1 MSDLV
6 ETPRFVCALGAIK
19 TVQAIERA
27 VPILHSGPG
36 CGAKLAGGISEQNGG
51 SPSGYISPQIYPCS
65 NIGEREVVFGGA
77 ERLRQTIENALK
89 VIDGDLFVALTGCT
103 SALVGDD
110 AEEVVRSFKGA
121 DKPVIL
127 ADTPGFIGNNIRG
140 HEIVLDSLIDQY
152 MRPAKSEAG
161 LVNIWATVP
170 YQDAFWHGN
179 IRALEKLVASLGLR
193 SNTVFG
199 PRKGV
204 AALDRVPAASLNI
217 LASPWVGLGAVRKLE
232 EKFGTPYLHI
242 PTIPIGPHATGE
254 FLRAVGRAA
263 GLPDSTAETAIRAGE
278 EEYYYYIERSAD
290 VFLETRAM
298 ARRFV
303 VIADSDYTLAV
314 SRFLVND
321 MGLFPSKLYITDDA
335 PIEHREHV
343 AGYFAEFLHGIKAEV
358 EFSADGGAIHEE
370 IRNTDFYGR
379 PLILG
384 SYWER
389 SLAKELRGHYVG
401 LAMPVVDRLIL
412 DRSYVGYDG
421 ALRLLEDIYGIVL
434 ETFI

>member
-6 ETPRFVCALGAIK
+6 EAPRFVCALGAIK
-19 TVQAIERA
+19 SVQAIDRA
-27 VPILHSGPG
+27 VPVLHSGPG

-77 ERLRQTIENALK
+77 DRLRQTIENALK
-89 VIDGDLFVALTGCT
+89 VIDGDIFVALTGCT

-121 DKPVIL
+121 EKPVIL

-140 HEIVLDSLIDQY
+140 HEIVLDALIEQY
-152 MRPAKSEAG
+152 MKPARLEAG

-179 IRALEKLVASLGLR
+179 LRALERLVAALGLKP
-193 SNTVFG
+193 NTIFG
-199 PRKGV
+199 PRKGI
-204 AALDRVPAASLNI
+204 AALDRVSAASLNI
-217 LASPWVGLGAVRKLE
+217 LASPWAGLDAVRKLE
-232 EKFGTPYLHI
+232 AKFGTPYMHY
-242 PTIPIGPHATGE
+242 PTIPIGPCEAGE
-254 FLRAVGRAA
+254 FLRAVGAAA
-263 GLPDSTAETAIRAGE
+263 GVPSPRVEEAIRAGE

-298 ARRFV
+298 ARRFA
-303 VIADSDYTLAV
+303 VIADSDYCLAV

-335 PIEHREHV
+335 PIEHRDRIT
-343 AGYFAEFLHGIKAEV
+343 GYFGDFLHGIKAEV
-358 EFSADGGAIHEE
+358 EFSVDGGAIHEE
-370 IRNTDFYGR
+370 IRNTNFYGR

-401 LAMPVVDRLIL
+401 IAMPVVDRLIL
-412 DRSYVGYDG
+412 DRSYVGYEG

>member
-1 MSDLV
+1 VSDLV
-6 ETPRFVCALGAIK
+6 DQPRFVCALGAIK
-19 TVQAIERA
+19 SVQAIERA

-89 VIDGDLFVALTGCT
+89 VIDGDIFVALTGCT

-110 AEEVVRSFKGA
+110 AEEVVRSFKGS

-140 HEIVLDSLIDQY
+140 HEIVLDALIDQY
-152 MRPAKSEAG
+152 MKPAKVEAG

-179 IRALEKLVASLGLR
+179 LRALERLVSSLGLKP
-193 SNTVFG
+193 NTIFG
-199 PRKGV
+199 PRRGV
-204 AALDRVPAASLNI
+204 AALDRVSAASLNI
-217 LASPWVGLGAVRKLE
+217 LASPWAGLAAVRKLE
-232 EKFGTPYLHI
+232 DKFGTPYI
-242 PTIPIGPHATGE
+242 QYPTIPIGPYETGE
-254 FLRAVGRAA
+254 FLRAVGSAA
-263 GLPDSTAETAIRAGE
+263 GVPSSRVEEAIRAGE

-290 VFLETRAM
+290 IFLETRAM
-298 ARRFV
+298 ARRFT
-303 VIADSDYTLAV
+303 VIADSDYTLAI

-335 PIEHREHV
+335 PIEHRERI
-343 AGYFAEFLHGIKAEV
+343 AGYFGGFLHGIKAEV

-370 IRNTDFYGR
+370 IVNTEFYGR

-384 SYWER
+384 SYWEK
-389 SLAKELRGHYVG
+389 SLSKELRGHYVG
-401 LAMPVVDRLIL
+401 VAMPVVDRLVL
-412 DRSYVGYDG
+412 DRSYVGYEG
-421 ALRLLEDIYGIVL
+421 ALRLLEDIYGVVL

>member
-6 ETPRFVCALGAIK
+6 DQPRFVCALGAIK
-19 TVQAIERA
+19 SVQAIERA

-89 VIDGDLFVALTGCT
+89 VIDGDIFVALTGCT

-110 AEEVVRSFKGA
+110 AEEVVRSFKGS

-140 HEIVLDSLIDQY
+140 HEIVLDALIDQY
-152 MRPAKSEAG
+152 MKPAKVEAG

-179 IRALEKLVASLGLR
+179 LRALERLVSSLGLKP
-193 SNTVFG
+193 NTIFG
-199 PRKGV
+199 PRRGV
-204 AALDRVPAASLNI
+204 AALDRVSAASLNI
-217 LASPWVGLGAVRKLE
+217 LASPWAGLAAVRKLE
-232 EKFGTPYLHI
+232 DKFGTPYI
-242 PTIPIGPHATGE
+242 QYPTIPIGPYETGE
-254 FLRAVGRAA
+254 FLRAVGSAA
-263 GLPDSTAETAIRAGE
+263 GVPSSRVEEAIRAGE

-290 VFLETRAM
+290 IFLETRAM
-298 ARRFV
+298 ARRFT
-303 VIADSDYTLAV
+303 VIADSDYTLAI

-335 PIEHREHV
+335 PIEHRERI
-343 AGYFAEFLHGIKAEV
+343 AGYFGGFLHGIKAEV

-370 IRNTDFYGR
+370 IGNTEFYGR

-384 SYWER
+384 SYWEK
-389 SLAKELRGHYVG
+389 SLSKELRGHYVG
-401 LAMPVVDRLIL
+401 VAMPVVDRLVL
-412 DRSYVGYDG
+412 DRSYVGYEG
-421 ALRLLEDIYGIVL
+421 ALRLLEDIYGVVL